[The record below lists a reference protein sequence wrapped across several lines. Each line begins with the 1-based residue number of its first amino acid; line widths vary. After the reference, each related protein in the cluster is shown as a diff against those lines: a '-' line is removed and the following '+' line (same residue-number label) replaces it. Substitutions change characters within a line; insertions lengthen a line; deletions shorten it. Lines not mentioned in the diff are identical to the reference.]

1 MNPNLDET
9 QELEELIASLGSWI
23 LEDESVPGLLNVSKM
38 AQLHFSHRLMQKLAQ
53 DSQMQVQCK
62 TYEPFK
68 SIGSIIIKGD
78 QLEFSNCK
86 WLGRAME
93 FASNVEVYP
102 LRSGG
107 VRLALTFHGLTAKMP
122 PKATH

>member
-9 QELEELIASLGSWI
+9 QELGELIASLGSWI
-23 LEDESVPGLLNVSKM
+23 LEDESAPGLLSVSKM
-38 AQLHFSHRLMQKLAQ
+38 VQLHFSHRLMQKLAQ
-53 DSQMQVQCK
+53 DSQMQVQCITHK
-62 TYEPFK
+62 PFK
-68 SIGSIIIKGD
+68 SMGCIIVEGD

-86 WLGRAME
+86 WLGQAME

-107 VRLALTFHGLTAKMP
+107 VRLALTFHCLTARMH